1 MIQVGPPSISVSA
14 MLSIGSYMYQVMN
27 SGTHRVRPRSEP
39 SAERFIYSLLQHC
52 TRMERGRRG
61 SGLTSCVIGTL
72 AKPRVNARGGWVPVP
87 RDVDTGGV
95 FVPKDGKDGGVECS
109 KQRLLG
115 AACL

>member
-87 RDVDTGGV
+87 RDVDMEV
-95 FVPKDGKDGGVECS
+95 SSFPRKAKMEVSSCS